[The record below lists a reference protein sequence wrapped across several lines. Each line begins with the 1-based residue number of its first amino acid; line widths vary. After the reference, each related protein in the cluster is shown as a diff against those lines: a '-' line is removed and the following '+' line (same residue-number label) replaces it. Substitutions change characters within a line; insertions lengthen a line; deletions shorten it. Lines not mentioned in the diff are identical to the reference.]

1 MTGGVLRRLA
11 ARRPRGESGATLP
24 ELLVTMMLIGLFSA
38 MVLGL
43 VVSVTRTFTRERAA
57 TDSSNIASNGMNELT
72 RMVRAGT
79 GLLVTGPTQAPVFI
93 EAAPRTATLYSYIDA
108 QSSAPRPLKVQFSV
122 DAQGRLIERRWA
134 ATTTKEPWAFTT
146 TPSSTRTVATSVVP
160 GTAVLF
166 SYFTAAGAPI
176 PGTAGGGV
184 LTLAER
190 EQVAAVRIHL
200 TVQADTTGRAD
211 PVALRNTVSIPNLGI
226 SRVRP

>member
-1 MTGGVLRRLA
+1 VTGGVLRRLA
-11 ARRPRGESGATLP
+11 SRRPRGEVGVTLP

-38 MVLGL
+38 LVLGL

-57 TDSSNIASNGMNELT
+57 TDSASIASNGMNELT

-93 EAAPRTATLYSYIDA
+93 EAAPRTATLYSYIDT
-108 QSSAPRPLKVQFSV
+108 QSATPKPLKVQFSV
-122 DAQGRLIERRWA
+122 DGQGRLIERRWS
-134 ATTTKEPWAFTT
+134 ATTTKEPWAFAT
-146 TPSSTRTVATSVVP
+146 TPTSTRTVATSVVP
-160 GTAVLF
+160 GDTVLF

-184 LTLAER
+184 LTVAER
-190 EQVAAVRIHL
+190 EQIAAVRIHL
-200 TVQADTTGRAD
+200 TVQTDASGKAS